1 MQPGPPGGV
10 FVHYPWGA
18 WSMSDPVDA
27 QPAAEFLL
35 TEGWMLGVAMY
46 EAAMS
51 EAVRV
56 PPANDP
62 APPAGD

>member
-1 MQPGPPGGV
+1 
-10 FVHYPWGA
+10 
-18 WSMSDPVDA
+18 MSDPVDA
-27 QPAAEFLL
+27 QPAAEFFLI
-35 TEGWMLGVAMY
+35 EGWMLGAAMY